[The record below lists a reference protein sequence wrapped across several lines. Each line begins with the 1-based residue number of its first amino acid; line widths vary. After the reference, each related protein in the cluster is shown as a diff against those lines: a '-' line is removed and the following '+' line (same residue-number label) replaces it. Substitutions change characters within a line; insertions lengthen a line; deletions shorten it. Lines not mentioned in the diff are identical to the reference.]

1 MNRKTLTLALMD
13 AGDEPV
19 SGRTRLQKMV
29 FMTQQEFGGDVSDL
43 LGSNSYDF
51 IPYDYGPFSKGLYA
65 DLDDL
70 VDAGLIEEIEKQYDK
85 GVLYKYQLTKAG
97 REHLEEQVNQQT
109 SVRELIQVARTYKQ
123 RYNSMSLDDVID
135 EVYSEYP
142 EYASESVY

>member
-29 FMTQQEFGGDVSDL
+29 FMTQQEFDGDVSSL
-43 LGSNSYDF
+43 LGSDSYDF
-51 IPYDYGPFSKGLYA
+51 VPYDYGPFSQGLYA

-70 VDAGLIEEIEKQYDK
+70 VDAGLIREIEKQYDK
-85 GVLYKYQLTKAG
+85 GVLYKYQLTGAG

-109 SVRELIQVARTYKQ
+109 DVRELLQVARAYKQ

-135 EVYSEYP
+135 EVYSAYP